1 MFTRN
6 SNFWGRID
14 EKQSG
19 CHHNALL
26 LIPFK
31 YEFYGQELFSC
42 FQSLLV
48 VSAIL
53 GKRLKSRTMRLD
65 SDLWIAPNQLKIEKT
80 TITLSSNYF

>member
-14 EKQSG
+14 KKQSG

-42 FQSLLV
+42 FQSFLV

-53 GKRLKSRTMRLD
+53 GKRIINK
-65 SDLWIAPNQLKIEKT
+65 KT
-80 TITLSSNYF
+80 QITDHASGF